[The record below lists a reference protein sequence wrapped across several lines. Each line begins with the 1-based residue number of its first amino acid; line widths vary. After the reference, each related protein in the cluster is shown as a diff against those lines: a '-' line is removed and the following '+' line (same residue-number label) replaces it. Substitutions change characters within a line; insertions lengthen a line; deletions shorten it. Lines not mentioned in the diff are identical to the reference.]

1 MNVLITGGAGF
12 IGSNLVESLLND
24 CDIEKVRVL
33 DDLSNGYFKNIEE
46 FLSNPKYEFIEGDIC
61 NYDICLKA
69 TEGMDRISHQAAL
82 GSVPRS
88 IKNPMRTTQVN
99 IFGTVNIMHAA
110 VENGVDR
117 ILLACS
123 SSTYGDSQSLPKVED
138 VIGKSL
144 SPYAVTKACIESFA
158 DVFTRTY
165 NLDYVGFRYFNIFGP
180 RQSPDNPY
188 AAVIPLFCHAFLKNE
203 RPVIFGDG
211 LTSRD
216 FTFVSNAVQANI
228 LGLKTTRQEALNQIY
243 NIACGEQISLLDVVN
258 RLNEING
265 SKIQPLFAKE
275 RMGDVKHSIA
285 DISKAMNFLGYKPK
299 ILFNEGLA
307 KAFKWYNK
315 YQ

>member
-12 IGSNLVESLLND
+12 IGSNLVEELLND
-24 CDIEKVRVL
+24 SEIEKVRVL
-33 DDLSNGYFKNIEE
+33 DDLSNGYFKNVEE

-158 DVFTRTY
+158 DVFTKTY
-165 NLDYVGFRYFNIFGP
+165 NLDYVGFRYFNVFGP

>member
-12 IGSNLVESLLND
+12 IGSNLVEELLND
-24 CDIEKVRVL
+24 SEIEKVRVL
-33 DDLSNGYFKNIEE
+33 DDLSNGYFKNVEE

-285 DISKAMNFLGYKPK
+285 DISKAMNLLGYKPE

>member
-12 IGSNLVESLLND
+12 IGSNLVEELLND
-24 CDIEKVRVL
+24 SEIEKVRVL
-33 DDLSNGYFKNIEE
+33 DDLSNGYFKNVEE
-46 FLSNPKYEFIEGDIC
+46 FLSNPKYEFFEGDIC